1 MRLFEWFFNH
11 SDVVFSDIITAHFV
25 SIISDH
31 NSFVTSFATEN
42 DKHTE
47 LTMEMMSENS
57 GFVCNKNPREN
68 HWFFALKP
76 PSAAPH
82 NIIGEGNAKK
92 MTRLSCHFT
101 LLLFQIRVGQKP
113 RIPYYFLANK
123 NLWELGLGNM
133 VISLNVSHWIDR
145 KTARFFVS
153 FHISRIGNHRFLP
166 TAEKWL
172 HFPANRLI
180 SPCNPTTS
188 FFNLL

>member
-1 MRLFEWFFNH
+1 MVFNDTVIMIH
-11 SDVVFSDIITAHFV
+11 FSPQF
-25 SIISDH
+25 ISYIL
-31 NSFVTSFATEN
+31 SVTVLCWPRKLVCFGGGAT
-42 DKHTE
+42 KI
-47 LTMEMMSENS
+47 
-57 GFVCNKNPREN
+57 REKTIG
-68 HWFFALKP
+68 FFAGW
-76 PSAAPH
+76 
-82 NIIGEGNAKK
+82 IIVGNAKK